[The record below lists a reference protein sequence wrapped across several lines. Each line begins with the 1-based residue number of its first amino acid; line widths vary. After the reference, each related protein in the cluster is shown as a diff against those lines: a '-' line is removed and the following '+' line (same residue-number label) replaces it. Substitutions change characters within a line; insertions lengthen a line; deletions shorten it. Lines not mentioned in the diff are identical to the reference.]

1 MSPFFS
7 SILKVCLALA
17 LVCSIGPDCL
27 ANDPVYISPF
37 GNNSYY
43 KKRSSEKDFSF
54 SPDYDFSMQFIRLGT
69 DEFLRITNW
78 KNKRSTE
85 RLVTSK
91 NKLSSEDYYLNSN
104 GQTRLLK
111 KGGVILAYR
120 AAVEWMYN
128 DSETGIALQCS
139 SRLSDTV
146 FTGVQKRGL
155 LTVLKKGKG
164 LNIKEVYIEGFG
176 LMILVI
182 NNTIYTQLMGDYD
195 VKKDM
200 MTTLGYTDPMGCLL
214 VNETNHDFFKGKMKE
229 LFDHALTQTKTGR
242 ASESSIQA
250 SLLKDELKQRVLSAT
265 MTRVFSGTDY
275 ASYTEKYI
283 AYSYSL
289 LAGITL
295 SSLQTETKEEEKP
308 LLLNAH
314 HQRLFMSPGVD
325 FLDNKFLTGDA
336 WVKQQQNYC
345 RSIQQ
350 LAIAMTDSQ
359 RRHPFYEQE
368 LLYLD
373 YLNNEA
379 LKDTWKDHPR
389 EKLVKFNQFLLE
401 WVLALSYHNLAAQ
414 TTEPDYKNAYTK
426 NSFKYAYNSLRNHVE
441 NKGRKETEDL
451 ILDKEIEKELV
462 KIIDEIGFTDNA
474 TDTPDMLWLL
484 MCHLKEY
491 DLAFKWFKI
500 ALPNHTYMYSDNNLP
515 NLSAMAA
522 ALNNTA
528 EVLDL
533 IAKNRVSNEKPA
545 TAEKSLAYLALQ
557 SPQAAIDLI
566 KNVRWGTLEFFADE
580 VAGQKVLRAAFKNK
594 QQLLLDF
601 FYNEI
606 TSNFNLT
613 KTPKKQYNPETYER
627 LILFSHLTEEFG
639 NTDLSHKLYE
649 YYQAMW
655 KYK

>member
-1 MSPFFS
+1 M
-7 SILKVCLALA
+7 
-17 LVCSIGPDCL
+17 
-27 ANDPVYISPF
+27 
-37 GNNSYY
+37 
-43 KKRSSEKDFSF
+43 
-54 SPDYDFSMQFIRLGT
+54 
-69 DEFLRITNW
+69 
-78 KNKRSTE
+78 
-85 RLVTSK
+85 
-91 NKLSSEDYYLNSN
+91 
-104 GQTRLLK
+104 
-111 KGGVILAYR
+111 
-120 AAVEWMYN
+120 
-128 DSETGIALQCS
+128 
-139 SRLSDTV
+139 
-146 FTGVQKRGL
+146 
-155 LTVLKKGKG
+155 
-164 LNIKEVYIEGFG
+164 
-176 LMILVI
+176 
-182 NNTIYTQLMGDYD
+182 
-195 VKKDM
+195 
-200 MTTLGYTDPMGCLL
+200 
-214 VNETNHDFFKGKMKE
+214 
-229 LFDHALTQTKTGR
+229 
-242 ASESSIQA
+242 
-250 SLLKDELKQRVLSAT
+250 
-265 MTRVFSGTDY
+265 
-275 ASYTEKYI
+275 
-283 AYSYSL
+283 
-289 LAGITL
+289 
-295 SSLQTETKEEEKP
+295 
-308 LLLNAH
+308 
-314 HQRLFMSPGVD
+314 
-325 FLDNKFLTGDA
+325 
-336 WVKQQQNYC
+336 
-345 RSIQQ
+345 
-350 LAIAMTDSQ
+350 
-359 RRHPFYEQE
+359 
-368 LLYLD
+368 
-373 YLNNEA
+373 
-379 LKDTWKDHPR
+379 
-389 EKLVKFNQFLLE
+389 
-401 WVLALSYHNLAAQ
+401 
-414 TTEPDYKNAYTK
+414 
-426 NSFKYAYNSLRNHVE
+426 E